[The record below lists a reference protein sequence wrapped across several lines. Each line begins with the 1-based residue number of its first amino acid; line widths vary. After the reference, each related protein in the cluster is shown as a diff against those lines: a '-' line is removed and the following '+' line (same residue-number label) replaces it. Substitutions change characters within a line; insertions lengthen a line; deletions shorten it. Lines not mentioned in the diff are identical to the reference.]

1 MTKDTSRRR
10 TPLSRPRIVAA
21 AAALLDR
28 EGPAALSARRLAA
41 ELGCEAMSLY
51 HHVPNMG
58 ELLEAVIDDALAG
71 IALPPVAAAGAKRSL
86 VTLARDYVALA
97 QTRPQVFLVL
107 GTRRWR
113 SPAQAA
119 LQTRMIE
126 LLVANGHAPRAA
138 LRASRILL
146 VYLNGAGLAIA
157 GWAVDPEPVAREHVA
172 PVVRRALRSSSPR
185 QLIADLH
192 AGLDAL
198 IASIM
203 DATASRALPGGKAP

>member
-1 MTKDTSRRR
+1 MTKDTSRHRE
-10 TPLSRPRIVAA
+10 PLSRPRIIAA

-28 EGPAALSARRLAA
+28 EGPSALSARRLAA

-71 IALPPVAAAGAKRSL
+71 IALPAVEANTPRRSL
-86 VTLARDYVALA
+86 SALARDYLALA
-97 QTRPQVFLVL
+97 LARPQVFLVL

-119 LQTRMIE
+119 LQSRMIE
-126 LLVANGHAPRAA
+126 LLAAHGLTARAA

-157 GWAVDPEPVAREHVA
+157 GWAVDPEPVAREHVT
-172 PVVRRALRSSSPR
+172 PVVRRLLRSTSR
-185 QLIADLH
+185 KQLTADLQ
-192 AGLDAL
+192 AGLDGL
-198 IASIM
+198 IETVLRS
-203 DATASRALPGGKAP
+203 